1 MFRFGAPW
9 ALVLL
14 PAAGAAAWWTARARR
29 RATARVRLPG
39 AAGLAPVARSPWT
52 RIDRAIPWV
61 RGAVLVLLVLAPARP
76 QSGASIET
84 TSTEGVD
91 VVIALD
97 DSGSM
102 RCEDFRPLN
111 RLAVAKKTVAEFIAG
126 RDSDRIGLVVFS
138 AIATTRCPLT
148 LDHAMLASFLD
159 EVDFTPQEDD
169 GTAIGLGLAT
179 AVNRLRTSPARSKV
193 VVLVTDGRNNRGQ
206 IGPEAAA
213 EAARALGVR
222 VYTIG
227 VGSRGE
233 APYPVEEGVFGKRY
247 VMLRE
252 ELDEPLLTKIAATT
266 GGSYYR
272 ATDPEALR
280 QVFAKIDSLE
290 KTRVESRVRVLYTER
305 FPLAL
310 FPAGL
315 LFLGEALLAVTRLRR
330 IP

>member
-1 MFRFGAPW
+1 MFRFAAPW

-14 PAAGAAAWWTARARR
+14 PAAVAAAWWMARGRTLRSARLP
-29 RATARVRLPG
+29 LPG
-39 AAGLAPVARSPWT
+39 ASGLSALAMSPWV
-52 RIDRAIPWV
+52 RVDRALPWV
-61 RGAVLVLLVLAPARP
+61 RGAVLVLLVAALARP
-76 QSGASIET
+76 QSGAREET
-84 TSTEGVD
+84 VNTEGVD
-91 VVIALD
+91 IVVALD
-97 DSGSM
+97 ISGSM

-111 RLAVAKKTVAEFIAG
+111 RLGVAKRTVGEFADG
-126 RDSDRIGLVVFS
+126 RETDRIGLVVFS
-138 AIATTRCPLT
+138 AVATTRCPLT
-148 LDHAMLASFLD
+148 LDRAMLESFLD
-159 EVDFTPQEDD
+159 DVDFTPQEED

-222 VYTIG
+222 VYTVG
-227 VGSRGE
+227 VGTEGE
-233 APYPVEEGVFGKRY
+233 APYPAYDGPLGKKY

-252 ELDEPLLTKIAATT
+252 DLDEPLLKRVATTT
-266 GGSYYR
+266 GGAYFR

-280 QVFAKIDSLE
+280 QVFAKIDALE
-290 KTRVESRVRVLYTER
+290 KTRIESRVRVLYTEL

-310 FPAGL
+310 LPAGL
-315 LFLGEALLAVTRLRR
+315 LFLGEALLAATRLRR